1 MNECVQLVANIKLAI
16 HLDGKL
22 SKIIILLLYTTIML
36 FKLRFLNLHQ
46 RLEVY
51 MGSQYA

>member
-1 MNECVQLVANIKLAI
+1 MNECVQLVANIKLAL
-16 HLDGKL
+16 HLDGKFSNIL
-22 SKIIILLLYTTIML
+22 SLLLYVMVKL

-51 MGSQYA
+51 SGPEYA